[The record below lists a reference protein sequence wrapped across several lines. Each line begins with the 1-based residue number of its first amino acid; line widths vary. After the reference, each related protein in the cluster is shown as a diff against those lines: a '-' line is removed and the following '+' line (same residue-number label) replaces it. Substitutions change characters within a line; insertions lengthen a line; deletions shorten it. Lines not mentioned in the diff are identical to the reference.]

1 VATPAA
7 PTAAKPAAVT
17 LNGNNDPTLV
27 KAAQAELQR
36 LGYKVGVD
44 GAYGPNTKKAITAF
58 QASHSLTADGNVSP
72 DLVSAL
78 KAAPTPMGTAT
89 SEKNEMAAEKKA
101 EPAAAPEKKAA
112 AAPAPQQKAEPAATP
127 AKAADYDRFYQYEGS
142 SKQMQGAWL
151 IIRDKAEPIRFYGEI
166 RGDELIT
173 QQDLRSLT
181 LAPGASADLRELVMG
196 PFRKTDSYTPP
207 SIVILRFDGEEIT
220 ARNISNGGSAKQ
232 TFQAKGPEVT
242 KLLNHLQDGNNFD
255 YRIEHFDPFI
265 SPKEWATFH
274 APPPSIAAAKQAEK
288 DKQAAAMAAEKAE
301 QEKKAAYA
309 GTLTP
314 EAKMAYE
321 QCNQNYAAE
330 NFYDC
335 QCIAQNLEKYMGPQI
350 DSSADYWKKRI
361 AGYEGAIETNN
372 ASTKLTAERKAQLEK
387 GIRQQIERAKGELA
401 KIEDRANW
409 DKSLQK
415 SMVQGAQLQL
425 YKDPA
430 CKVGEGMREKEYKAC
445 LASASPNILK
455 GKTPEEFCSCSAKT
469 AAELWLASTEAYSS
483 KVAVGIPVKART
495 QCRN

>member
-1 VATPAA
+1 
-7 PTAAKPAAVT
+7 
-17 LNGNNDPTLV
+17 
-27 KAAQAELQR
+27 KA
-36 LGYKVGVD
+36 D
-44 GAYGPNTKKAITAF
+44 
-58 QASHSLTADGNVSP
+58 
-72 DLVSAL
+72 
-78 KAAPTPMGTAT
+78 
-89 SEKNEMAAEKKA
+89 
-101 EPAAAPEKKAA
+101 
-112 AAPAPQQKAEPAATP
+112 
-127 AKAADYDRFYQYEGS
+127 
-142 SKQMQGAWL
+142 
-151 IIRDKAEPIRFYGEI
+151 PIRFYGEI

-173 QQDLRSLT
+173 QQDLGALT

-207 SIVILRFDGEEIT
+207 SIVILRFDGVEIT
-220 ARNISNGGSAKQ
+220 ARNISAGGSSSV

-361 AGYEGAIETNN
+361 AGYEGAIKTNN
-372 ASTKLTAERKAQLEK
+372 ASPKLTAERKAQLEK
-387 GIRQQIERAKGELA
+387 GIRQQIERAKVELT

-409 DKSLQK
+409 DDSIQK
-415 SMVQGAQLQL
+415 SMVQGAQMQL

-430 CKVGEGMREKEYKAC
+430 CKVGEGMREKEYKNC
-445 LASASPNILK
+445 LSSSSSKKVK
-455 GKTPEEFCSCSAKT
+455 GKTPEEYCSCSAKT